1 VSERSRF
8 PRSQAAIVGIGCT
21 EFSKDSGMSTLGL
34 AARAIKTAVGDAGLE
49 LGDIDG
55 LATFGPGD
63 SVPPNVL
70 AQSLGMESMHYFVDQ
85 NFGGSVSMS
94 VIGSAALAVSA
105 GVADCVVCYRA
116 LNGRSEQRMN
126 ASGAGA
132 KQPWDVQYK
141 MSTAYIVPAQEM
153 AMAGRAHMERYGTT
167 SEDFGRLAVLCRT
180 NAVDNERAMMR
191 TPITMDDYLA
201 SPWITEPFRLLDC
214 CLETDGAVALV
225 IVAADRAKDS
235 PHRPVMLRGAA
246 WGSGVSL
253 YNNGVTDL
261 AISPAKQIA
270 RRLYNAAGVGPGEI
284 DFAELYD
291 CFTYTLLAQIEGYGF
306 AEDGT
311 VPDRLQEDHFNRHGG
326 SLPINTHGG
335 LLSEGYLHG
344 FNHVYEAVEQIRGEA
359 GKRQV
364 DRHDLALVA
373 GQLGYISAYSSALIL
388 AGG

>member
-1 VSERSRF
+1 
-8 PRSQAAIVGIGCT
+8 
-21 EFSKDSGMSTLGL
+21 MSTLGL

-49 LGDIDG
+49 LHDIDG

-70 AQSLGMESMHYFVDQ
+70 AQSLGIESMSYFVDQ

-126 ASGAGA
+126 ASGAGQ

-191 TPITMDDYLA
+191 TPISMDDYLA

-235 PHRPVMLRGAA
+235 PHRPVMLQGAA

-261 AISPAKQIA
+261 AVSPAKQIA
-270 RRLYNAAGVGPGEI
+270 QRLYNAAGVGPGEI

-306 AEDGT
+306 AEDGG
-311 VPDRLQEDHFNRHGG
+311 VPDKLQEGHFNRQGG

-388 AGG
+388 AGA

>member
-1 VSERSRF
+1 
-8 PRSQAAIVGIGCT
+8 
-21 EFSKDSGMSTLGL
+21 MSTLGL